1 MLKVMLIDDE
11 KIALDVMEILLNEI
25 GGVQVISKCQLASE
39 ALASAGKLQPD
50 IIFLD
55 IEMPGMNGLDAGKQ
69 LSALCPDAEI
79 VFVTAYHQY
88 AVQAFDAR
96 AIDYLLKPVS
106 KERLLETLQRYARL
120 KLRHSELEGTIFQ
133 KTPEVKGKLQLKVL
147 GSLEL
152 YDKNGKLMTWRT
164 KKTKELFAYL
174 WLHNGKPVHRYH
186 LMDELWPNIDSEKAQ
201 ALFHTTLYS
210 LRNIL
215 KSEGFFGKVEFGDER
230 YWMNTDWISSDF
242 ERLEEL
248 LDRAGDHAGEQQI
261 EEMLALY
268 RGDLL
273 EMEYYQWA
281 DAKRQ
286 ELRFKYIHFL
296 EKRLMEA
303 KGGNRRILE
312 SRLQQLEQL

>member
-1 MLKVMLIDDE
+1 MLKAMLIDDE
-11 KIALDVMEILLNEI
+11 KIALDVLEILLNEI
-25 GGVQVISKCQLASE
+25 GGVQVLGKCQLVSE
-39 ALASAGKLQPD
+39 ALATAGRLQPD

-69 LSALCPDAEI
+69 LSGLCPDAEI

-88 AVQAFDAR
+88 AVQAFEAR
-96 AIDYLLKPVS
+96 AIDYLLKPVA
-106 KERLLETLQRYARL
+106 KERLSETLQRYARL
-120 KLRHSELEGTIFQ
+120 RLRRSELEKAIHRSASER
-133 KTPEVKGKLQLKVL
+133 KSRLQLKVL

-152 YDKNGKLMTWRT
+152 YDKTGKLMTWRT

-174 WLHNGKPVHRYH
+174 WMHGGKPVHRYH

-215 KSEGFFGKVEFGDER
+215 KAEGLVGKVEFGDER
-230 YWMNTDWISSDF
+230 YWMSTGWISSDF
-242 ERLEEL
+242 GRFEEL
-248 LDRAGDHAGEQQI
+248 LDSADGHADEHI
-261 EEMLALY
+261 EEILALY

-286 ELRFKYIHFL
+286 ELRSKFIRYL
-296 EKRLMEA
+296 EKKMQEA
-303 KGGNRRILE
+303 GEDNKAILKNK
-312 SRLQQLEQL
+312 LLQLEQI

>member
-1 MLKVMLIDDE
+1 MLKAMLIDDE
-11 KIALDVMEILLNEI
+11 KIALDVLEILLNEI
-25 GGVQVISKCQLASE
+25 GGVQVISKCQLVSE
-39 ALASAGKLQPD
+39 ALASAGRLQPD

-69 LSALCPDAEI
+69 LSGLCPDAEI

-96 AIDYLLKPVS
+96 AIDYLLKPVA
-106 KERLLETLQRYARL
+106 KERLEETLQRYARL
-120 KLRHSELEGTIFQ
+120 RLRRSELEGAILQ
-133 KTPEVKGKLQLKVL
+133 KSPEGKSRLQLKVL

-152 YDKNGKLMTWRT
+152 YDKNGKLMSWRT

-174 WLHNGKPVHRYH
+174 WLHGGKPVHRYH

-215 KSEGFFGKVEFGDER
+215 KAEGLVGKVEFGDER
-230 YWMNTDWISSDF
+230 YWMSTDWIGSDF
-242 ERLEEL
+242 GRLEEL
-248 LDRAGDHAGEQQI
+248 LDNGEGTA
-261 EEMLALY
+261 EDYTDELLSLY

-273 EMEYYQWA
+273 EMEFYQWA
-281 DAKRQ
+281 NAKRQ
-286 ELRFKYIHFL
+286 ELRSKFIRYL
-296 EKRLMEA
+296 EKKLSEAGEDSKAILRNKLLQMEH
-303 KGGNRRILE
+303 I
-312 SRLQQLEQL
+312 